1 MPSIGERYKKL
12 AVRLD
17 RLSVRER
24 VLILVAVLAVLYFPW
39 QRGLWQP
46 LQMHQTVLQSQLQQA
61 RVKNAELAAQAQ
73 AVLARRDVD
82 PDRAEKQKIVALQAD
97 IAKLDARLDA
107 AMVGLVSPQQ
117 MPQILEDLLKRQK
130 GLHLVRMENLPAVAV
145 SLLNDGKSDATQ
157 KASKVAAAEPEAGA
171 PRLYRHALR
180 IEFEGDYLSTLHY
193 LQAIEG
199 LSRRLFWTGL
209 EFKVERYPKARVVL
223 TVETLSLQRGWIG
236 V

>member
-24 VLILVAVLAVLYFPW
+24 VFILVAVLAVLYFPW

-46 LQMHQTVLQSQLQQA
+46 LQLHQAVLQSQLQQA
-61 RVKNAELAAQAQ
+61 RAKNAELAAQAQ
-73 AVLARRDVD
+73 VILARRDVD
-82 PDRAEKQKIVALQAD
+82 PDRAEKQRIAALQAD
-97 IAKLDARLDA
+97 IVKLDARLDA

-145 SLLNDGKSDATQ
+145 ALRNDGKSDAAR
-157 KASKVAAAEPEAGA
+157 KASKAAGAEAGE

-199 LSRRLFWTGL
+199 LSRRLFWTGF

-223 TVETLSLQRGWIG
+223 TVETLSLQKGWIG